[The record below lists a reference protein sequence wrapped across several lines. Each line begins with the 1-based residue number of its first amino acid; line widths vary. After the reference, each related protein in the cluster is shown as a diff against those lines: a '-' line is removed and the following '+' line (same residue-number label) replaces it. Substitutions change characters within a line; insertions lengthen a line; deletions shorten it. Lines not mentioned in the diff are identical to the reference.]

1 MTLGRCFLP
10 SGVIL
15 PKGTMV
21 GLSQMML
28 ESPSNPGIVGFHDS
42 KPLALPTST
51 ATTPP
56 EREPDGRRREWV
68 WGGRAPSDAPR
79 GLASLYACFCFAL
92 FDGGHGFQERKE
104 RRKS

>member
-15 PKGTMV
+15 PKGTMAD
-21 GLSQMML
+21 LSQMML
-28 ESPSNPGIVGFHDS
+28 ESPSNPGLVGCHDS
-42 KPLALPTST
+42 KPLALPTTT
-51 ATTPP
+51 AT
-56 EREPDGRRREWV
+56 
-68 WGGRAPSDAPR
+68 APR
-79 GLASLYACFCFAL
+79 ERARWQEAGVGVERGAGLPLTPHGASPHYACFCFAL